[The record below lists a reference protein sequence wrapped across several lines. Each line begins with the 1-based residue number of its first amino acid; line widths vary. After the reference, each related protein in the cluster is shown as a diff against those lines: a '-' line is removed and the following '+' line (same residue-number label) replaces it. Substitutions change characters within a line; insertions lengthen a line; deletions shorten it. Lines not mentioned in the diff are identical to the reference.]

1 MDLEDA
7 KIDGKKLT
15 VTLPQQLLDRLSAH
29 MPIEKINQFVE
40 KAIAD
45 QLAFEQQ
52 FATLEQ
58 KSDEW
63 WEGKLDLKPAKS
75 DEELSVWLEDIRQK
89 MG

>member
-7 KIDGKKLT
+7 KIDNNQLT
-15 VTLPQQLLDRLSAH
+15 VTLSQKLLSRLSAH
-29 MPIEKINQFVE
+29 IPPEKINQFVE

-52 FATLEQ
+52 FAALEQ
-58 KSDEW
+58 KSEDW
-63 WEGKLDLKPAKS
+63 WNGKLDAKLS
-75 DEELSVWLEDIRQK
+75 KNEEDLTGWLEDIRQK